1 MPKNVPAP
9 HLKKH
14 RYRKGQSGFQGRKHK
29 PSLTRALHEALEE
42 NPKLLPLLIQG
53 AMRAARAGD
62 SAMLKLLWDRLDG
75 QVGKQALDVPPVI
88 IEVEAEK
95 PAAPG
100 RAESVLEVEARP
112 IEPEE
117 VEIDLEVDDGEE
129 A

>member
-1 MPKNVPAP
+1 MPKKVPAP

-53 AMRAARAGD
+53 AIRGARKGD

-88 IEVEAEK
+88 IEVEAER
-95 PAAPG
+95 PSSVAPVH
-100 RAESVLEVEARP
+100 AVLEVEAVP
-112 IEPEE
+112 MQEP
-117 VEIDLEVDDGEE
+117 DPFEVDVEGED